1 MGESFSVSEA
11 NPLGCR
17 QEGSA
22 MNLLIWIC
30 CMFPLIASDADTLT
44 FVQPQSQVDENAG
57 GVD

>member
-1 MGESFSVSEA
+1 
-11 NPLGCR
+11 
-17 QEGSA
+17 

-30 CMFPLIASDADTLT
+30 CMFPLIASGADTLT